1 MRESW
6 SVGEKLDYLIEIE
19 RSKPHGSFRT
29 AYLLARQQLSS
40 GRIDASAFYRCR
52 ADLQNS
58 RNAWF
63 GLFAQD
69 VVCARKEGDIVRC
82 ASHLYFAC
90 LALHADY
97 FLCDAVGRSAE
108 FRLGLSDELPEFIR
122 AGKRLRQV
130 FVGQKGWKKQEASR
144 VERSISEWINALQ
157 FMSDM
162 IDVTSKIRLTAKPVY
177 VIELKTKITQSWLYR
192 RLSGLE
198 KSRTY
203 RDAA

>member
-1 MRESW
+1 
-6 SVGEKLDYLIEIE
+6 
-19 RSKPHGSFRT
+19 
-29 AYLLARQQLSS
+29 
-40 GRIDASAFYRCR
+40 
-52 ADLQNS
+52 
-58 RNAWF
+58 
-63 GLFAQD
+63 
-69 VVCARKEGDIVRC
+69 
-82 ASHLYFAC
+82 
-90 LALHADY
+90 
-97 FLCDAVGRSAE
+97 
-108 FRLGLSDELPEFIR
+108 LPEFIR

-162 IDVTSKIRLTAKPVY
+162 IDVTSKIQPTAKPVS
-177 VIELKTKITQSWLYR
+177 VIKLKTKFTQSWLYR